1 MSYLRNPDKRISL
14 FLFQV
19 EWLPGQPLGNDRQS
33 WSDELMGDLPNIYVY
48 AVNNPSESI
57 LAKRRGYGTLV
68 SYNVPP
74 YGRAGLYLELA
85 TLNELVTEYRM
96 GSSSGAESTDDAGR
110 SEVRGSIWSTVQR
123 SGMMSDVPLQTD
135 PNDPT
140 TVVTSTDL
148 PENITTECFDSWVGK
163 LSNYLV
169 ELQDRL
175 FSSGLHTLGSSPSD
189 EHLASY
195 LQAYFGEKLA
205 IEDALEIVTEWH
217 KSTDSNKMKAGD
229 PVSSFLAWIVKFL
242 GGSNESHVV
251 PVSSTSEAVNASVH
265 DDALQIVSL
274 LAQSTEELDSVIN
287 ALDGGY
293 VPALPGGDLLRDG
306 PAVLPTGRNIHALD
320 PYRMPSAGAWAR
332 GQLAAKE
339 ILKQH
344 MEANN
349 GEYPETVAV
358 TLWGLDAIK
367 TRGTCPMSLDL

>member
-1 MSYLRNPDKRISL
+1 
-14 FLFQV
+14 
-19 EWLPGQPLGNDRQS
+19 
-33 WSDELMGDLPNIYVY
+33 MGDLPNIYVY

-85 TLNELVTEYRM
+85 TLNELVNEYRM
-96 GSSSGAESTDDAGR
+96 GSSSGTDSTDDAGR
-110 SEVRGSIWSTVQR
+110 SEVRASIWSTCQR
-123 SGMMSDVPLQTD
+123 SGLLSDVPLQTD
-135 PNDPT
+135 PDDKDS
-140 TVVTSTDL
+140 VVTDSEL
-148 PENITTECFDSWVGK
+148 PDNITTECFDAWVGD

-175 FSSGLHTLGSSPSD
+175 FSSGLHTLGSAPSD

-195 LQAYFGEKLA
+195 LQAYFGDKLT
-205 IEDALEIVTEWH
+205 IEDASEIVQEWH
-217 KSTDSNKMKAGD
+217 RATESAKNESTDL
-229 PVSSFLAWIVKFL
+229 VSSFLAWVKDFMGAGTDEDQEASL
-242 GGSNESHVV
+242 
-251 PVSSTSEAVNASVH
+251 SSED
-265 DDALQIVSL
+265 DDAKLHKDASQIVSL

-293 VPALPGGDLLRDG
+293 VKALPGGDLLRDG

-332 GQLAAKE
+332 GQVAAKE

-344 MEANN
+344 REANN

-367 TRGTCPMSLDL
+367 TRGTLSL

>member
-1 MSYLRNPDKRISL
+1 MAFFSFNPVDCLTYLACST
-14 FLFQV
+14 QV

-33 WSDELMGDLPNIYVY
+33 WSDELMGELPNIYVY

-85 TLNELVTEYRM
+85 TLNELVNEYRM
-96 GSSSGAESTDDAGR
+96 GSSTGTESVDDAGR
-110 SEVRGSIWSTVQR
+110 KEVRDAIWSACQR
-123 SGMMSDVPLQTD
+123 SGLLSDVPLQTD
-135 PNDPT
+135 PDDEATIITN
-140 TVVTSTDL
+140 TDL
-148 PENITTECFDSWVGK
+148 PQDVTAELFDSWVGL

-195 LQAYFGEKLA
+195 LQAYFGDRLT
-205 IEDALEIVTEWH
+205 IEEASDIVKEWH
-217 KSTDSNKMKAGD
+217 RSAESNKIISKN
-229 PVSSFLAWIVKFL
+229 PFSSLLAWFKSF
-242 GGSNESHVV
+242 GGGPNGIQD
-251 PVSSTSEAVNASVH
+251 VSAGLSSQALNVSVH
-265 DDALQIVSL
+265 DDALHIISL
-274 LAQSTEELDSVIN
+274 LSQSTEELDSVMN

-293 VPALPGGDLLRDG
+293 VAALPGGDLLRDG

-344 MEANN
+344 MEANS
-349 GEYPETVAV
+349 GEFPETVAV

-367 TRGTCPMSLDL
+367 TRGT